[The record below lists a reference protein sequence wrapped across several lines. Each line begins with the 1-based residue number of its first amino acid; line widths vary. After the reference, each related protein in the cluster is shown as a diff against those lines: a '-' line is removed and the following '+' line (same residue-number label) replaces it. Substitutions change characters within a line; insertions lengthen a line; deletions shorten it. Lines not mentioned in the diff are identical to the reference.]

1 MRRLKKNQYL
11 RSVIRQK
18 QLKLNKKIMI
28 LKGFIKVVGQTR
40 DWTNK
45 DGEARQSVK
54 LELAIPYVGK
64 DGQEYYDELLGEMTV
79 PNKEFLAVLKKA
91 CEARER
97 CEMHVGFSL
106 SEWQGKK
113 IQNIRV
119 YNLTKLMM

>member
-1 MRRLKKNQYL
+1 MI
-11 RSVIRQK
+11 IR
-18 QLKLNKKIMI
+18 
-28 LKGFIKVVGQTR
+28 GFIKVVGQTR

-79 PNKEFLAVLKKA
+79 PNQEFLAVLKKA